1 MPNATQTRDFRI
13 RLKAARQGAGFTPGD
28 LADELAACGKDITVD
43 DIVNWENGKD
53 APKAW
58 EDHIVVAAEILLG
71 ADGQLTEALGW

>member
-1 MPNATQTRDFRI
+1 MANATQTRDFRI
-13 RLKAARQGAGFTPGD
+13 RLKAARLAAGFTPAD

-43 DIVNWENGKD
+43 DIVAWENGKD

-58 EDHIVVAAEILLG
+58 EDHVVVAAEILLG